1 MKASHRAFKTQ
12 LYDQFARIARAVANA
27 HRLELIDLLAQGERR
42 VDDLARE
49 AGLAIANASQHLQ
62 SLRQGG
68 LVESR
73 RDGTAIYYR
82 LADERVVRLWQAIR
96 EVGEAR
102 LAELD
107 MLTRTYLHDRAQ
119 LDAIDAATLRQR
131 LDAGDVEVLDVRPD
145 LEYRAAHITGAHSIP
160 ITELATRLDEIPRDL
175 EIVAYCRGPYCLF
188 SDEAVA
194 LLLEHGYRARR
205 LDTGLPEWKA
215 AGLPTE
221 TSEAPHEWS
230 SR

>member
-1 MKASHRAFKTQ
+1 MKVDHRAFKDS
-12 LYDQFARIARAVANA
+12 LFDQFARVARAVANP

-42 VDDLARE
+42 VDDLAHE
-49 AGLAIANASQHLQ
+49 ASLTVANASQHLQ
-62 SLRQGG
+62 SLRRGG

-82 LADERVVRLWQAIR
+82 LADERVVRLWRAIR

-102 LAELD
+102 LAEID
-107 MLTRTYLHDRAQ
+107 VLTRAYLHDRTQ
-119 LDAIDAATLRQR
+119 LNAIDAGTLRRR
-131 LDAGDVEVLDVRPD
+131 LDEGDVIVLDVRPD
-145 LEYRAAHITGAHSIP
+145 LEYRAAHVAGARSIP
-160 ITELATRLDEIPRDL
+160 ITELASRLDEIPRDL

-194 LLLEHGYRARR
+194 LLREHGYRARR
-205 LDTGLPEWKA
+205 LDTGLPEWRA
-215 AGLPTE
+215 AGLPTQPGG
-221 TSEAPHEWS
+221 APHDWS

>member
-49 AGLAIANASQHLQ
+49 AGLEIANASQHLQ